1 VTIARRTPAEC
12 TPEEREAFSQLL
24 CRAFGVGSGDRGKRI
39 AAARCLILLR
49 EAGELVGIAALKAPT
64 YSQRRAAFAK
74 AGVPLLGA
82 PPRHELG
89 WVVVDER
96 FRGQRYSR
104 LLVESALQAAGDAD
118 VFATS
123 HTENTP
129 MHRTLRRSG
138 FTAAGSPWFS
148 RRHGR
153 QLMLFVR
160 PARPSEGFRVVT

>member
-1 VTIARRTPAEC
+1 MTIDRRRPEEC
-12 TPEEREAFSQLL
+12 TPEDSEAFSHLL
-24 CRAFGVGSGDRGKRI
+24 CRAFGAGSGDRSRRI
-39 AAARCLILLR
+39 AAARCLVLLR
-49 EAGELVGIAALKAPT
+49 EGGELVGIAALKAPT
-64 YSQRRAAFAK
+64 YSQRRSAFAR

-96 FRGQRYSR
+96 HRGRRYSR

-138 FTAAGSPWFS
+138 FAVVGSPWFS
-148 RRHGR
+148 GRHGR
-153 QLMLFVR
+153 KLMLFVR
-160 PARPSEGFRVVT
+160 PARPSDDSRGVT

>member
-1 VTIARRTPAEC
+1 MTIARRRPAEC
-12 TPEEREAFSQLL
+12 TPEESAAFSQLL
-24 CRAFGVGSGDRGKRI
+24 CRAFGSGDRSKRI
-39 AAARCLILLR
+39 AAARCLLLLR
-49 EAGELVGIAALKAPT
+49 EVGELGGIAALKAPT
-64 YSQRRAAFAK
+64 YSQRRSAFAR

-96 FRGQRYSR
+96 HRGRRYSR

-129 MHRTLRRSG
+129 MHKALRRSG
-138 FTAAGSPWFS
+138 FTSAGSPWFS

-153 QLMLFVR
+153 KLMLFVHA
-160 PARPSEGFRVVT
+160 ARPCR